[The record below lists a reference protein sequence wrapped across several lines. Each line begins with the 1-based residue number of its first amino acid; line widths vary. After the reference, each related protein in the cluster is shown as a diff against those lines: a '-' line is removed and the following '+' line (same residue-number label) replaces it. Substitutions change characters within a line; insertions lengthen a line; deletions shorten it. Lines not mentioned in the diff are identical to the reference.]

1 MKTKFKLLM
10 SSAVLLTTILLTSCN
25 IESEGPI
32 GPPGNNGWS
41 DIKIITY
48 DIWSNEWLRDNSEPN
63 YWYNI
68 YITNLVDYYVLDQG
82 AVLFYYGTIEN
93 DGYVNKWYFIPF
105 TNVYWDDKYS
115 DYFETIYDATY
126 SNKTLEITIRDTN
139 PDVLTSPET
148 NDIRIKA
155 VILEGEQYSM
165 IMQKEVDVK
174 NFNEVKGAFEV
185 YHISQKD
192 EAK

>member
-10 SSAVLLTTILLTSCN
+10 SSVVLLTTILLTSCN
-25 IESEGPI
+25 TESEGPM
-32 GPPGNNGWS
+32 GPPGWS

-48 DIWSNEWLRDNSEPN
+48 DIWSNEWLRDNSERN

-68 YITNLVDYYVLDQG
+68 YITNLVDYYVLDKG

-105 TNVYWDDKYS
+105 TNIYWDDKYS
-115 DYFETIYDATY
+115 NYYETIYDATY
-126 SNKTLEITIRDTN
+126 SNKTLEVTIRDTN
-139 PDVLTSPET
+139 PDVLTGPET

-165 IMQKEVDVK
+165 IKQKEVDLK
-174 NFNEVKGAFEV
+174 NFNEVK
-185 YHISQKD
+185 
-192 EAK
+192 EAININESFNTEMTK